1 MKQIDII
8 NIVDKTFLQ
17 SYLDSIDVNKIKS
30 ALSDIKY
37 KIIIDNLEEVVKAL
51 KASGV
56 CDYFMHDELGRII
69 VTIEGDGVQEEL
81 KKLKVIEA
89 IPNVISADMQMAYS
103 QEELD
108 SHLEVLENSDAVPRV
123 LNEDVKPEDIVYN
136 GDLKQKDLIGFAT
149 NFDKTGK

>member
-1 MKQIDII
+1 M
-8 NIVDKTFLQ
+8 NI
-17 SYLDSIDVNKIKS
+17 SSIVVQTLPK
-30 ALSDIKY
+30 
-37 KIIIDNLEEVVKAL
+37 NLEEVVKAL

-103 QEELD
+103 QEELN

>member
-1 MKQIDII
+1 
-8 NIVDKTFLQ
+8 
-17 SYLDSIDVNKIKS
+17 
-30 ALSDIKY
+30 
-37 KIIIDNLEEVVKAL
+37 
-51 KASGV
+51 
-56 CDYFMHDELGRII
+56 MHDELGRII

>member
-1 MKQIDII
+1 M
-8 NIVDKTFLQ
+8 NI
-17 SYLDSIDVNKIKS
+17 SSIVVQTLPK
-30 ALSDIKY
+30 
-37 KIIIDNLEEVVKAL
+37 NLEEVVKAL

-56 CDYFMHDELGRII
+56 CDYFMHDELGRVI

-108 SHLEVLENSDAVPRV
+108 SHLEVLAMI
-123 LNEDVKPEDIVYN
+123 LMM
-136 GDLKQKDLIGFAT
+136 
-149 NFDKTGK
+149 